1 MPVDPQLLETV
12 RQLVAEVLGAE
23 PDEVTPDSLFDAD
36 LGGESIDLLDLGF
49 RCERELKVRV
59 RFQDLASQDL
69 TVNPDGTLT
78 CEALDRLRER
88 FPLVDVSRWEGRH
101 FARPLELLTV
111 ADIAAIVEGAKQA
124 ARSTGAETSVPP
136 LVARF
141 TNNTGVP
148 CSSSPR
154 SRGD

>member
-1 MPVDPQLLETV
+1 MSVDPQLLKTV
-12 RQLVAEVLGAE
+12 QQLVAEVLGAE

-78 CEALDRLRER
+78 RDALNRLQER
-88 FPLVDVSRWEGRH
+88 FPRVDVGRWEGRH

-111 ADIAAIVEGAKQA
+111 ADVAAIVEGEQQA
-124 ARSTGAETSVPP
+124 ARAAIEAPQV
-136 LVARF
+136 
-141 TNNTGVP
+141 
-148 CSSSPR
+148 
-154 SRGD
+154 D